1 MSNPAADFFGIRE
14 AILVDRRLTTE
25 DINWLCKMR
34 IARSENLP
42 LQGIPQSVARKL
54 TMLHCAQAVGEGKY
68 SITLRGR
75 DELTDRDLENK
86 FS

>member
-1 MSNPAADFFGIRE
+1 LSSFTASFVMRE
-14 AILVDRRLTTE
+14 VNVDRRLTTE

-34 IARSENLP
+34 IARQENLTLRGVP
-42 LQGIPQSVARKL
+42 PSVVRRL
-54 TMLHCAQAVGEGKY
+54 TMLHCAQVIGQGQY

-75 DELTDRDLENK
+75 DELVDRDLENK

>member
-1 MSNPAADFFGIRE
+1 MKEVS
-14 AILVDRRLTTE
+14 VDRRLTTE

-34 IARSENLP
+34 IARQENLTLRGVP
-42 LQGIPQSVARKL
+42 PSVVRRL
-54 TMLHCAQAVGEGKY
+54 TMLHCAQVIGQGQY

-75 DELTDRDLENK
+75 DELVDRDLENK